1 MASKIL
7 TFGTVTKKQND
18 PFNWSGAVG
27 KKEGSPA
34 AVAEVAAAEAP
45 KAQVQLNDPTS
56 TVTADNASTVL
67 QGGNSVSESLRKKRA
82 SALSTQLG
90 INT

>member
-1 MASKIL
+1 MGSKIL

-27 KKEGSPA
+27 EKDGRPA
-34 AVAEVAAAEAP
+34 AVALAAASLP
-45 KAQVQLNDPTS
+45 TKAQGQLNDPTS
-56 TVTADNASTVL
+56 TVTADNASAVL

-82 SALSTQLG
+82 STLSSQLG
-90 INT
+90 INA